1 MTARINISPDR
12 FPSQIAPKGAPLGFD
27 ANVYEEVQASLD
39 SIRAQIQTLQD
50 QADGL
55 AIRKKAFEERQK
67 VKNAYMAKEEAK
79 RQETLRNVDE
89 VFEDYNKG
97 FVADF
102 RNYKDEPPAVLP
114 TSLKPEVQ
122 AGFSRGTQQPVSF
135 ESKWV
140 EQKAVKEQQ
149 PKKQGLFGR
158 LWNRV
163 TGKTETRMP
172 APHDSLNQV
181 HPEHISTQKEKT
193 MPHWAQ
199 VALSKAKDIDASV
212 LQKVKDQARGWKD
225 LPPPPST
232 PSYALPRQQQQPQPQ
247 QEQPQPKK
255 SFISRV
261 GAGAVN
267 IASRVASWF

>member
-1 MTARINISPDR
+1 MTAQINFSPDR

-27 ANVYEEVQASLD
+27 DNVYEEVQASLD

-50 QADGL
+50 KAEGL

-67 VKNAYMAKEEAK
+67 VKDAYMAKEEAK

-102 RNYKDEPPAVLP
+102 RTYKDEPPAVLP

-122 AGFSRGTQQPVSF
+122 AGFSSGTQKPVSF

-140 EQKAVKEQQ
+140 EQKAVKEHE

-158 LWNRV
+158 LWNKV

-181 HPEHISTQKEKT
+181 QQAHINTQKEKT

-199 VALSKAKDIDASV
+199 VALSKAKEIDASV

-225 LPPPPST
+225 VPPPPST
-232 PSYALPRQQQQPQPQ
+232 PSYALPRQQTQPQ
-247 QEQPQPKK
+247 QEQQQPKK
-255 SFISRV
+255 SFFSRV
-261 GAGAVN
+261 STGAVN